1 MVIDLNIMDHKPKT
15 WNYKKILQGNI
26 GEYLDK
32 LDYGNDFLDATPE
45 AQHIGKKKKNTVF

>member
-1 MVIDLNIMDHKPKT
+1 MDHKPKT

>member
-45 AQHIGKKKKNTVF
+45 AQHIVKKKKNTVF